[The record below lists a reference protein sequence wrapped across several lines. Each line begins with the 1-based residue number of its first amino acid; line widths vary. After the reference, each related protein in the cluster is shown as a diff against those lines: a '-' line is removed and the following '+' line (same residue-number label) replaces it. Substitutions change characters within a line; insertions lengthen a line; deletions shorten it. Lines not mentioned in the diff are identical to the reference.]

1 MVYQTTGAKNET
13 VQFAIFVQLFNTV
26 KNTGYHI
33 VTTGSLTTGKNYT
46 HIHSRE
52 INGFIGIFKLNQ
64 RHPISIGKQ
73 FLDFFLIGN
82 RLGSCAGH
90 CFYSTCQPFRK
101 FGLISSPCDLQ
112 CTFKGVNKVSFKSV
126 ANFALFRKKCKLKRE
141 IIKSER

>member
-1 MVYQTTGAKNET
+1 MKLMVLDGNS
-13 VQFAIFVQLFNTV
+13 
-26 KNTGYHI
+26 I
-33 VTTGSLTTGKNYT
+33 VNRAYYGIRPLTTGKNYT

-52 INGFIGIFKLNQ
+52 INGLIGIFEFNQ

-101 FGLISSPCDLQ
+101 FGLIGSPCNLQ
-112 CTFKGVNKVSFKSV
+112 CTFSHFS
-126 ANFALFRKKCKLKRE
+126 
-141 IIKSER
+141 